1 MPNEQNLIPNN
12 QRTPNEVRENARK
25 GGIESGKTRAKKRDL
40 RLALEMLLEKEWK
53 NSNGNTVT
61 GTDAIAA
68 KLFEQAMKGNIKAFE
83 TVRDTVGQKPAERV
97 EQMQTV
103 IDMSKFST
111 EEIKAMLND
120 EV

>member
-53 NSNGNTVT
+53 
-61 GTDAIAA
+61 GTSFQRGSRCQSQAA
-68 KLFEQAMKGNIKAFE
+68 E
-83 TVRDTVGQKPAERV
+83 TLTTTFAALRRA
-97 EQMQTV
+97 
-103 IDMSKFST
+103 
-111 EEIKAMLND
+111 
-120 EV
+120 